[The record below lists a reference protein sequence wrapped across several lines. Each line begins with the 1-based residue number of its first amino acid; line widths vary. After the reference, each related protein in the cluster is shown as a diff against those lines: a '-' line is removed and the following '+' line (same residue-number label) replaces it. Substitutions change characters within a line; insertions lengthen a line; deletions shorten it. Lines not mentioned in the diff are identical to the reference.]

1 MLPFVSVGATVL
13 LIIPPTFLLY
23 KKTSMLACL
32 IVHHNMVSCVLPS
45 VQVASLKSFPSESFA
60 GSLATLYLSSS
71 VSFSNDDDAILYVV
85 HIICPCSDKSGHLS
99 HSTRVSQ
106 SHIPAI
112 PPQTG
117 LSLVVQ
123 RHSFYTL

>member
-32 IVHHNMVSCVLPS
+32 IVHRHSVLPS